1 MPTLSSTPTSSTP
14 APIGASAP
22 ASGSQVCNGTS
33 GALIANATKKPR
45 NSQIW
50 VLSGISGTIVRS
62 VAQLNVPPAGRYSAL
77 TTYSPISDAS
87 MIRPPNREYRK
98 NFTAAYCRRGP
109 PKRPMRKY
117 IGISMASKN
126 T

>member
-1 MPTLSSTPTSSTP
+1 MR
-14 APIGASAP
+14 SA
-22 ASGSQVCNGTS
+22 
-33 GALIANATKKPR
+33 
-45 NSQIW
+45 
-50 VLSGISGTIVRS
+50 
-62 VAQLNVPPAGRYSAL
+62 AQSNVPPAGRYCAL